1 MTRAMG
7 ILGFSSTRWTE
18 KTKGKN
24 PKEELDKAYF
34 NKMMQI
40 QKRKVNV
47 SMNYVI

>member
-18 KTKGKN
+18 KNKGKN